1 MYDMDELEIQ
11 NKILLDI
18 TSRELKEEKDKW
30 HRKYNDAEIEISHL
44 KREVD
49 SLISAVK
56 TLIKERDMA
65 IRDINLVLTHDIDCH
80 ICVYDS
86 CCDFEDFEKTCGKW
100 RGVKR

>member
-1 MYDMDELEIQ
+1 MDEI
-11 NKILLDI
+11 K
-18 TSRELKEEKDKW
+18 ELKLEQDRW

-65 IRDINLVLTHDIDCH
+65 IKDMYGVEDSVLYACQK
-80 ICVYDS
+80 CA
-86 CCDFEDFEKTCGKW
+86 KRPCGRIRECKGFVW
-100 RGVKR
+100 RGVKK

>member
-30 HRKYNDAEIEISHL
+30 HRKYNDALIENAKLSKENEDYKMAIH
-44 KREVD
+44 R
-49 SLISAVK
+49 LIV
-56 TLIKERDMA
+56 ERDMA
-65 IRDINLVLTHDIDCH
+65 IADFNTLATETSYWDKDDGLINSLQIYKNNKWV
-80 ICVYDS
+80 
-86 CCDFEDFEKTCGKW
+86 W